1 MNIVSVTDTVEK
13 MSLAHALT
21 EAVCEHYFCISLG
34 SIPPC
39 SIQNTHE
46 VAVI

>member
-1 MNIVSVTDTVEK
+1 MNIVSVADTVAK
-13 MSLAHALT
+13 MSLANTLT
-21 EAVCEHYFCISLG
+21 EAVCAHYFCISLG

-39 SIQNTHE
+39 SIQNSHE